1 MQEKMKAMDEI
12 LVAQVNSCENWR
24 RDKVYREE
32 YEDMLLSWMAKGESF
47 NAFAGFI
54 GVPSS
59 LVEQWIEEREGF
71 KEAFEVGEALS
82 LGYWEKLSKLQASGL
97 IKGSAPMIQ
106 YIMNNRFGDK
116 YKQKQ
121 EIGVS
126 SDVVYQFDTG
136 IKRVSQDED
145 LEDQEEKEGL
155 L

>member
-1 MQEKMKAMDEI
+1 MDEV
-12 LVAQVNSCENWR
+12 LVGQVTSCETWR
-24 RDKVYREE
+24 KDKIYRED
-32 YEDMLLSWMAKGESF
+32 YETMLIEWMAKGESF
-47 NAFAGFI
+47 NSFAGLI
-54 GVPSS
+54 GVPIKI
-59 LVEQWIEEREGF
+59 LDKWIEQYEGF
-71 KEAFEVGEALS
+71 KEAYEIGEAVS
-82 LGYWEKLSKLQASGL
+82 LGHWEKLAKLQATGL

-136 IKRVSQDED
+136 IQRGSGEDDDETRA
-145 LEDQEEKEGL
+145 EL